1 MGKRAANNM
10 GTVRERSDG
19 RWEGRYTGPDG
30 KQHSVYAKGQKE
42 CVKALKDAMHDV
54 DNGHWLEPSKLTVKE
69 WFEIFLRD
77 YQAHTT
83 TRTVR
88 VYEEQARL
96 HIIPIIGNVKLSR
109 LSSMHV
115 RRVINTMI
123 DKNLSA
129 NYIHHTH
136 GVLSVALNAAI
147 EAGVIK
153 QNPASGIKTP
163 QRSKTK
169 FHIVDRD
176 LFPAFVEAAQSDA
189 NGNALIFMLLTG
201 LRVSE
206 LRGLQWSAI
215 DFANATM
222 DIHQQLTD
230 HKPLAFTPPKSNSS
244 RLIELTPQA
253 LNLLNEQKKDL
264 AALRLQAGDKWEH
277 NDIVD
282 DLVFRSARGHFLSE
296 SVLHKAV
303 HVVGAK
309 IGIPELHPHDL
320 RHSYAVAS
328 IRSGVDI
335 KTLQYDMGHKNA
347 AMTLDVYAAYT
358 ADAGK
363 VGAQR
368 LSAYWN
374 DAFDI

>member
-1 MGKRAANNM
+1 MGSIRK
-10 GTVRERSDG
+10 RSDG
-19 RWEGRYTGPDG
+19 RWEGRYTDPYGDQ
-30 KQHSVYAKGQKE
+30 KSVYGKTQAE
-42 CVKALKDAMHDV
+42 CAKALKAKQHEV
-54 DNGHWLEPSKLTVKE
+54 DTGHWLEPSKLTVAE
-69 WFEIFLRD
+69 WFVIFLRD

-83 TRTVR
+83 ARTVK
-88 VYEEQARL
+88 VYNEQARL
-96 HIIPIIGNVKLSR
+96 HIIPIIGTVKLTK

-115 RRVINTMI
+115 RRVINIMI

-147 EAGVIK
+147 EANLIK
-153 QNPASGIKTP
+153 QNPATGIKTP
-163 QRSKTK
+163 TRAKTK

-176 LFPAFVEAAQSDA
+176 LFPQFVEAARQDA
-189 NGNALIFMLLTG
+189 NSNAMIFMLLTG

-206 LRGLQWSAI
+206 LRGLQWNAI
-215 DFANATM
+215 DFTNATM
-222 DIHQQLTD
+222 NIHQQLSD
-230 HKPLAFTPPKSNSS
+230 RKPLTFTPPKDNSS
-244 RLIELTPQA
+244 RLIELTPHA
-253 LNLLNEQKKDL
+253 LNMLKKQKKDL
-264 AALRLQAGDKWEH
+264 AAMRLKAGDKWEH

-303 HVVGAK
+303 HSVGAK

-328 IRSGVDI
+328 IRSGMDI
-335 KTLQYDMGHKNA
+335 KTVQHNMGHKNA

-358 ADAGK
+358 IDAGK

-368 LSAYWN
+368 LSAYFDN
-374 DAFDI
+374 AFDI